1 MTTNTHTAFPNL
13 QSETNSSSSATSKL
27 IDVEIEIKHEQKV
40 PIEQP
45 TSAVKFRYPTNG
57 LYGLL

>member
-1 MTTNTHTAFPNL
+1 MTTNTPTAFTNL
-13 QSETNSSSSATSKL
+13 HSETKSTSSVTSKL

-40 PIEQP
+40 LIEHP